1 MIRHIVLLA
10 LTPDHDAGE
19 LADIMQQLAALV
31 GHLPGF
37 TDFEHGPNRDFEN
50 KSAQYPYGFVGT
62 FTGPAALDTYARDAR
77 HSALGAR
84 LVAMCDGGADGIM
97 VADLAVSEP

>member
-31 GHLPGF
+31 RHLPGF

-50 KSAQYPYGFVGT
+50 KSAQYSYGFIGT
-62 FTGPAALDTYARDAR
+62 FADADALNTYANDAQ

-84 LVAMCDGGADGIM
+84 LVALCQGGADGIM
-97 VADLAVSEP
+97 VIDLDMGA

>member
-10 LTPDHDAGE
+10 LPDDHDAGE
-19 LADIMQQLAALV
+19 LAQIMDRLAALV

-37 TDFEHGPNRDFEN
+37 IGFDHGPNRDFED
-50 KSAQYPYGFVGT
+50 KSAQYPYGFIGT
-62 FTGPAALDTYARDAR
+62 FTDTEALNTYAGDAR

-84 LVAMCDGGADGIM
+84 LVALCNGGADGIM
-97 VADLAVSEP
+97 VIDLEMT